1 MSAHDIDFDRF
12 RLRRL
17 VEQLTE
23 LGEVEVHDEP
33 VALADLS
40 SIIEASPKGVLFR
53 KAGPEQVE
61 LVAGV
66 MGSRR
71 RVAVAL
77 GVEEKDTVREYERR
91 MANPQQHFEV
101 PSPDAPVHQV
111 VLTGDD
117 IDLTKLPF
125 HLQHDLDG
133 GPYISSAIDFSIDP
147 ASGRHNVGCRR
158 LMLRGRQRLTT
169 NLTSPSD
176 LKATYRACVER
187 GDRLPISF
195 AVGSHPTSFLAA
207 TSRRPGDEFDL
218 LATLRGAPVPMV
230 RGVTNGVP
238 APADAEMIIEGYLDE
253 LGYRELD
260 GPYGEFW
267 GFYGAAHID
276 PVFHVTAIAMR
287 ADVLHQSMLHGCRD
301 MTRMEASPMGCLHTE
316 ASVYA
321 ALRAVRIVPAAVR
334 ASDAVAT
341 GQHVRVAI
349 DSAAAPGQARS
360 VISALFALPGM
371 KQVVVVDSDIDVRND
386 AEVEWALS
394 TRFRADRDLVV
405 AEGFPGFYSD
415 PTVSGGTVSKVGLD
429 ATAGLPGD
437 SMENWRPTP
446 PRVTR
451 ERRVASVREA
461 LQAGPLYFREIM
473 DALGSDDG
481 REIVLQLDELH
492 EEGVLTRGPNW
503 QWELTKTEG

>member
-1 MSAHDIDFDRF
+1 
-12 RLRRL
+12 
-17 VEQLTE
+17 
-23 LGEVEVHDEP
+23 
-33 VALADLS
+33 
-40 SIIEASPKGVLFR
+40 
-53 KAGPEQVE
+53 
-61 LVAGV
+61 
-66 MGSRR
+66 
-71 RVAVAL
+71 
-77 GVEEKDTVREYERR
+77 
-91 MANPQQHFEV
+91 
-101 PSPDAPVHQV
+101 
-111 VLTGDD
+111 
-117 IDLTKLPF
+117 
-125 HLQHDLDG
+125 
-133 GPYISSAIDFSIDP
+133 
-147 ASGRHNVGCRR
+147 
-158 LMLRGRQRLTT
+158 
-169 NLTSPSD
+169 
-176 LKATYRACVER
+176 
-187 GDRLPISF
+187 
-195 AVGSHPTSFLAA
+195 
-207 TSRRPGDEFDL
+207 
-218 LATLRGAPVPMV
+218 MV

-301 MTRMEASPMGCLHTE
+301 MTRMEASPMGSLHTE

-321 ALRAVRIVPAAVR
+321 APRAVRIGPAAVH

-492 EEGVLTRGPNW
+492 EEGILARGPNW
-503 QWELTKTEG
+503 QWELAKTEG